1 MKLYEIRRN
10 RIKFPNGS
18 IHHNILIS
26 IQGKIFLDWP
36 AEWLADISLGMME
49 KYPRAINLAK
59 INFGNALFFRD
70 GECWTS
76 SARIGNLL
84 FHEKNN
90 SSKRRRIKGKKK
102 KKREIIVPIFRME
115 IFIQR
120 VKRKWIEIVF
130 HGSELHLLYL
140 KRTLFGMHSANLDR
154 FANFGPL
161 LLETMD
167 PFQVSK
173 WNYHPQVCY
182 CLKLA
187 KL

>member
-1 MKLYEIRRN
+1 MKFDEIELNFRMEVS
-10 RIKFPNGS
+10 G
-18 IHHNILIS
+18 HHNILIS

-102 KKREIIVPIFRME
+102 KKKGNNCTNLSNGDFYSESEKKVNWNSFPRVGIASPPSKTHSVWNAFRQFRSLCQLRAA
-115 IFIQR
+115 IT
-120 VKRKWIEIVF
+120 
-130 HGSELHLLYL
+130 G
-140 KRTLFGMHSANLDR
+140 ND
-154 FANFGPL
+154 GP
-161 LLETMD
+161 
-167 PFQVSK
+167 VSSF
-173 WNYHPQVCY
+173 
-182 CLKLA
+182 
-187 KL
+187 